1 MLAAIQAPV
10 IMMSQNRQD
19 AKDRVRSEL
28 DYQVNLKAELGVAQ
42 LHEKFDRLEQ
52 RLLAEPAAAPVR
64 GRRRSRVNAGPG
76 AGVLSRGGRREP
88 GRREIGRS
96 IGATAGRLDDE
107 GVSAGA
113 GDRAGGCADESDDAR
128 LVRAAREGDRA
139 AFGRLYERHARMVHG
154 ILLARAPRARRGR
167 PRARGVPA
175 GDAAA
180 RLAARRRRRSRPGS
194 PRSPATARATTSA
207 GPRTT
212 VELKDD
218 VAGAP
223 HPEGEAMTVLAAIR
237 RLPEAY
243 RETLVLRL
251 VEGLTGPEIAE
262 RTGLQP
268 GSVRVNLHRGMQML
282 REALGGGGRETP

>member
-1 MLAAIQAPV
+1 M
-10 IMMSQNRQD
+10 
-19 AKDRVRSEL
+19 
-28 DYQVNLKAELGVAQ
+28 
-42 LHEKFDRLEQ
+42 
-52 RLLAEPAAAPVR
+52 
-64 GRRRSRVNAGPG
+64 G
-76 AGVLSRGGRREP
+76 A
-88 GRREIGRS
+88 

-107 GVSAGA
+107 GMSAGA
-113 GDRAGGCADESDDAR
+113 GTASAARADDSEDAR

-154 ILLARAPRARRGR
+154 ILLARAPRTDVEDLVHEVFLQAMRRIGSLRDVSAFAPWLAAIARN
-167 PRARGVPA
+167 RARDRFRRA
-175 GDAAA
+175 EDA
-180 RLAARRRRRSRPGS
+180 
-194 PRSPATARATTSA
+194 
-207 GPRTT
+207 

-223 HPEGEAMTVLAAIR
+223 HPEGDAMAVLAAIR

-262 RTGLQP
+262 RTGLRP

-282 REALGGGGRETP
+282 REALAGGGRETP